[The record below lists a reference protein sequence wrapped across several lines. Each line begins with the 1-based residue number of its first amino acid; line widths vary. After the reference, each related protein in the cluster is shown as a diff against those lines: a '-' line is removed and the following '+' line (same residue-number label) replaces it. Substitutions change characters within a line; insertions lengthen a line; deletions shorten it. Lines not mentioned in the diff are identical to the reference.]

1 MAIFE
6 KVKTFVSDH
15 PYGTAIGVF
24 VVGVLV
30 ILLFRRAP
38 AVQDSQGG
46 FNYAAL
52 ADAQAAEVAANNQL
66 QAIQVQAQQA
76 AFQTQAA
83 ENVAVQ
89 EIAAQ
94 VAIETLRS
102 QTTGNANA
110 IAGQTAQRIAELQ
123 AGALET
129 QSTLQASIENA
140 RTNAQIKLAE
150 IQATQFTTIN
160 AQNTATQQ
168 NIVNTL
174 TQQVGINGIIH
185 TSPANNVETSL
196 RGEGY
201 TGAFGAG
208 GGTAFLIQKYGYEGA
223 KSWYVSHGV
232 PNHGLA

>member
-1 MAIFE
+1 MFE
-6 KVKTFVSDH
+6 KVKNFVREH
-15 PYGTAIGVF
+15 PYGTAIAVF
-24 VVGVLV
+24 AGGLLL
-30 ILLFRRAP
+30 ILLFRPRGGGA
-38 AVQDSQGG
+38 QDGQGG

-66 QAIQVQAQQA
+66 QSIQVQAQQA

-94 VAIETLRS
+94 VAIETLRA

-123 AGALET
+123 ASALET
-129 QSTLQASIENA
+129 QSTLQASIENS
-140 RTNAQIKLAE
+140 RTQAQIRLAE
-150 IQATQFTTIN
+150 IEATQFTTLN
-160 AQNTATQQ
+160 AQNAAAQQ

-174 TQQVGINGIIH
+174 TQQVGVNGIIH
-185 TSPANNVETSL
+185 TTAANPTEVSL

-223 KSWYVSHGV
+223 KKWYVDHGV